1 MSRYK
6 LTLPFANFFSRNFTG
21 SFLIVVFLVIACS
34 YFNERCDS
42 LSSGDRI
49 LSLVSLMGDN
59 LGTKIQKKYED
70 RQKVRRERE
79 NINSHKIIDFSHFT
93 DLYFLFLCFSFL
105 CIICRCRK
113 LQKSASQLVTYSSFG
128 FRL

>member
-1 MSRYK
+1 MHNQLLISLQIEEKWYTFR
-6 LTLPFANFFSRNFTG
+6 LFFGILSCYY
-21 SFLIVVFLVIACS
+21 LQIVVFLVIACS

-59 LGTKIQKKYED
+59 LGTKIQKKYEN
-70 RQKVRRERE
+70 RQKIRRERE

-93 DLYFLFLCFSFL
+93 DL
-105 CIICRCRK
+105 
-113 LQKSASQLVTYSSFG
+113 
-128 FRL
+128 